1 MSGHAADFTGGIP
14 QHYDRYLGPVLF
26 TDYASDIAQRT
37 VMAGPR
43 RVLELAAGTG
53 IVTRRLRDLLPTGAH
68 ITATDLNPP
77 MLAVA
82 RTKFQPGER
91 VDFRQAD
98 ATALPFP
105 DNAFDAVVCQ
115 FGMMFFPD
123 KDKSFPEVYRV
134 LATGGRYLFNV
145 WDPSRGF
152 HPTTE
157 VVSTFFPDD
166 PPQFYKVPFSY
177 HRIDPIKDSLEAAG
191 FLDLKFTVLTL
202 EKEIGSADDFA
213 RGLIHGNPIVDEIRK
228 RGGVDPDHVVNA
240 LTVALHQQYGVDP
253 APMTL
258 QAIIVESTKK

>member
-14 QHYDRYLGPVLF
+14 DYYDRYLGPVLF
-26 TDYASDIAQRT
+26 TDFADDIAQRT
-37 VMAGPR
+37 AAAGPA

-53 IVTRRLRDLLPTGAH
+53 IVTRRLRDRLPADTH
-68 ITATDLNPP
+68 LTATDLNPS

-82 RTKFQPGER
+82 RTKFQPGEQ
-91 VDFRQAD
+91 VDFQQAD

-105 DNAFDAVVCQ
+105 DGAFDAIVCQ
-115 FGMMFFPD
+115 FGVMFFPD
-123 KDKSFPEVYRV
+123 KNRSYREVHRV
-134 LATGGRYLFNV
+134 LAPNGRYLFNV
-145 WDPSRGF
+145 WDPSRGL

-157 VVSTFFPDD
+157 VVASFFPVD

-191 FLDLKFTVLTL
+191 FIDLRIAVLTF
-202 EKEIGSADDFA
+202 EKEIVNAGSFA

-228 RGGVDPDHVVNA
+228 RGGVDPDRIVDA
-240 LTVALHQQYGVDP
+240 LTVALRQQYGADP

-258 QAIIVESTKK
+258 QAIVIEATKR